1 LVNKVST
8 KASDPTQAKNFS
20 ASGILFDYKDPFAI
34 NSTVEIEFLKPN
46 SFDFFRTK
54 ARIVRV
60 EINPDNK
67 TYDIGVEFVEMSEEE
82 KSQLDYFI
90 SQISV

>member
-1 LVNKVST
+1 MNKVT
-8 KASDPTQAKNFS
+8 TEASDPTLAKNVS
-20 ASGILFDYKDPFAI
+20 ASGILFDYKDPFPI

-46 SFDFFRTK
+46 SFDFFRSK

-67 TYDIGVEFVEMSEEE
+67 TYDIGVEFIEMPIEE
-82 KSQLDYFI
+82 KNKLDYFI
-90 SQISV
+90 SQISI